1 MTLSVLDLAM
11 IVLPAA
17 AYLDQYKKILK
28 SGDTGTFNPA
38 TCGVLLV
45 CNIIRVFFWLARR
58 FDTVLLYQSFV
69 MIVAQF
75 LLLELCVRVQHR
87 RRRQSFHI
95 KSLKDYTSAFWA
107 WPHFSQYVAFCAAL
121 AGGLWLLHLMFGSS
135 SAYADL
141 VGAVALGIEAT
152 VPMPQAWNNYKR
164 KSTFGLSWIVIMSW
178 FGGDLFKIGY
188 YIASGAP
195 AQFTMCGF
203 VQFSVDVIIC
213 YQVRIFPTVLAIAH
227 DLEED
232 EVFGIVIDDLL
243 PSPPLPPVG
252 PPTTMKAVR
261 APGSPLALV
270 ALAAEGGSGSVVTPA
285 ELATWASDLSPNGVV
300 ATREPR
306 PSAHGH
312 PLAV

>member
-87 RRRQSFHI
+87 RRRPSFQI
-95 KSLKDYTSAFWA
+95 KSMKDY
-107 WPHFSQYVAFCAAL
+107 
-121 AGGLWLLHLMFGSS
+121 S
-135 SAYADL
+135 SA
-141 VGAVALGIEAT
+141 IEAT

-232 EVFGIVIDDLL
+232 DVFGIVIDDLL

-252 PPTTMKAVR
+252 PPMTMKAVR

-285 ELATWASDLSPNGVV
+285 ELASWASDLPPNGVV
-300 ATREPR
+300 ATRELRASP
-306 PSAHGH
+306 HGH